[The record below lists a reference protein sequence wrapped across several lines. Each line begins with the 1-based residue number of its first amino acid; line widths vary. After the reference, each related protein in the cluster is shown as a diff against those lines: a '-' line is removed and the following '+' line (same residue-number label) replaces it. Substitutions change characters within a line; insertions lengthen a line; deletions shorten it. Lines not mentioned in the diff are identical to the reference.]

1 MFKRIAGLAGI
12 AAIVGGLYYFG
23 LLDLVKDPERARAAL
38 EGLGVWAPVL
48 YVLAFSCLE
57 PFFVPGIAFMIPGA
71 IFFSF
76 PVLFALSWLG
86 SVGAGIVGFS
96 FARFIGREFVE
107 KRLPERM
114 RVYDERLATKGLQ
127 TVILVRLTL
136 FITPPAHWLLGL
148 SRVRFIP
155 FLIGTA
161 IGFIPGMAL
170 LTYTVVFF
178 GESMGDWIVD
188 RPPGFFAGV
197 ALVVIV
203 FIRLRRTL
211 AKRGKRA
218 SRSDARDHIPA
229 A

>member
-1 MFKRIAGLAGI
+1 MA
-12 AAIVGGLYYFG
+12 
-23 LLDLVKDPERARAAL
+23 
-38 EGLGVWAPVL
+38 
-48 YVLAFSCLE
+48 
-57 PFFVPGIAFMIPGA
+57 
-71 IFFSF
+71 
-76 PVLFALSWLG
+76 
-86 SVGAGIVGFS
+86 
-96 FARFIGREFVE
+96 
-107 KRLPERM
+107 
-114 RVYDERLATKGLQ
+114 
-127 TVILVRLTL
+127 TVILIRLTL

-148 SRVRFIP
+148 SKVRFIP

-211 AKRGKRA
+211 AKRRERA
-218 SRSDARDHIPA
+218 PRSDAKDHIPA

>member
-1 MFKRIAGLAGI
+1 MFKRIAVLAGI

-38 EGLGVWAPVL
+38 EGLGIWAPIL
-48 YVLAFSCLE
+48 YVLAFSCLQS
-57 PFFVPGIAFMIPGA
+57 FFVPGIAFVIPGA

-86 SVGAGIVGFS
+86 SVGAGIVAFS
-96 FARFIGREFVE
+96 FARFMGREFVE

-114 RVYDERLATKGLQ
+114 RAYDERLVTKGLQ

-136 FITPPAHWLLGL
+136 FITPLAHWLLGL
-148 SRVRFIP
+148 SQVRFTP

-170 LTYTVVFF
+170 LTYFVVFV
-178 GESMGDWIVD
+178 GESLGDWIAD
-188 RPPGFFAGV
+188 RPPWFFAGV

-211 AKRGKRA
+211 AKRRERA
-218 SRSDARDHIPA
+218 PRSDAKDHIPA